1 MDMGG
6 CMANAINQPCIQE
19 ASGRAGSLAG
29 HHTYPGFC
37 FPPGYVYAEN
47 LNAQRYLDWSIIVV
61 TCFFQLDISI
71 KLAARR
77 NVYRITVIGTPG
89 SAGPRSVQLDPGIQ
103 LVGLLS
109 LLSRCHDR
117 GHQRLWPSL
126 PRDRYLEG

>member
-1 MDMGG
+1 MDMGR
-6 CMANAINQPCIQE
+6 CMAIALNQPCIQE

-47 LNAQRYLDWSIIVV
+47 LHAQCYSDWRIIVA

-77 NVYRITVIGTPG
+77 TVYRITLVGTLG
-89 SAGPRSVQLDPGIQ
+89 SAGSRPVQLDPGIQ
-103 LVGLLS
+103 RVGLLS

-117 GHQRLWPSL
+117 G
-126 PRDRYLEG
+126 

>member
-6 CMANAINQPCIQE
+6 SMAIAINQPCIQE
-19 ASGRAGSLAG
+19 ASWRADSLAG
-29 HHTYPGFC
+29 HHAHPGFC

-47 LNAQRYLDWSIIVV
+47 LNAQRYPDWRIIVA

-71 KLAARR
+71 KLVARS

-117 GHQRLWPSL
+117 GHQRLRPSL